1 MNALSN
7 RSFSLYFFSNTVSLF
22 GLWIQKIGVGWLT
35 WEITESTFWTSFVT
49 LALMA
54 PAGVLGPFFAV
65 FAENWNMRVA
75 SVILKILMFLIG
87 ILIWFL
93 QYLDQHTLF
102 TLAFL
107 SVLQGLLSA
116 CYHPVRLVFVSI
128 VVPKNLLSSAVGL
141 NSASFNGSRVVGPA
155 FAGGLI
161 AFFNLEVTFLIA
173 ALTYVPLIPVLIYMP
188 LRTRIKKEVLQGNF
202 FHRFLEGG
210 KFAVRTPIIL
220 KSLFVVFVSAF
231 FVRGMLEIQPTIA
244 GEILKQGSFGLSLIT
259 TTAGI
264 GALLASIWI
273 GFRNSNKS
281 KIETKLVSMLML
293 GLIISCIIGFISEVY
308 TMAIFFTVVGFTTTA
323 VGIGTQTIIQ
333 LEVEEVYRA
342 RVLTWWSSISFG
354 SLTVGGIIL
363 GFSPLNTLLIAS
375 SITVI
380 YSMLGGFKGVVYT
393 DFFQFILAMS
403 VTIWSAFYFIEL
415 PEIQS
420 LNNLLTHPSVVEKL
434 DLIPDLS
441 DREVFIT
448 IFVLPL
454 AVQWWSVWYPGAEP
468 GGGGYIAQRMLSAKD
483 ENNAIWA
490 VSYTHLTLPTKRIV

>member
-7 RSFSLYFFSNTVSLF
+7 KSFSLYFYSNTISLF

-75 SVILKILMFLIG
+75 SIILKILMFLIG

-93 QYLDQHTLF
+93 QYLDQHTLL
-102 TLAFL
+102 TLASL

-161 AFFNLEVTFLIA
+161 AFFNLEATFLVA

-188 LRTRIKKEVLQGNF
+188 LRKRIKEKGSQGNF
-202 FHRFLEGG
+202 FNRFLEGG
-210 KFAVRTPIIL
+210 KFAIGTPIIL
-220 KSLFVVFVSAF
+220 KGLFIVFISAF

-273 GFRNSNKS
+273 GFRNNKS

-293 GLIISCIIGFISEVY
+293 GLVISCIIGLISEVY
-308 TMAIFFTVVGFTTTA
+308 TMAVFFTIVGFTTTA

-363 GFSPLNTLLIAS
+363 GFVGEYIPLSNALLVMPIVGYL
-375 SITVI
+375 I
-380 YSMLGGFKGVVYT
+380 FKLILYYK
-393 DFFQFILAMS
+393 FQ
-403 VTIWSAFYFIEL
+403 
-415 PEIQS
+415 
-420 LNNLLTHPSVVEKL
+420 NNLFNRS
-434 DLIPDLS
+434 
-441 DREVFIT
+441 
-448 IFVLPL
+448 
-454 AVQWWSVWYPGAEP
+454 
-468 GGGGYIAQRMLSAKD
+468 
-483 ENNAIWA
+483 
-490 VSYTHLTLPTKRIV
+490 

>member
-7 RSFSLYFFSNTVSLF
+7 KSFSLYFYSNTISLF

-75 SVILKILMFLIG
+75 SIILKILMFLIG

-93 QYLDQHTLF
+93 QYLDQHTLL
-102 TLAFL
+102 TLASL

-161 AFFNLEVTFLIA
+161 AFFNLEVTFLVA

-188 LRTRIKKEVLQGNF
+188 LRKRIKEKGSQGYF
-202 FHRFLEGG
+202 FYRFLEGG
-210 KFAVRTPIIL
+210 KFAIRTPIIL
-220 KSLFVVFVSAF
+220 KGLFIVFISAF

-244 GEILKQGSFGLSLIT
+244 GEILKKGSFGLSLIT

-273 GFRNSNKS
+273 GFRNNKS

-293 GLIISCIIGFISEVY
+293 GLVISCIIGLISEVY
-308 TMAIFFTVVGFTTTA
+308 TMAVFFTIVGFTTTA

-363 GFSPLNTLLIAS
+363 GFVGEYIPLSNALMVMPI
-375 SITVI
+375 V
-380 YSMLGGFKGVVYT
+380 G
-393 DFFQFILAMS
+393 
-403 VTIWSAFYFIEL
+403 YFIFKL
-415 PEIQS
+415 ILYYKFQ
-420 LNNLLTHPSVVEKL
+420 NNLFNRS
-434 DLIPDLS
+434 
-441 DREVFIT
+441 
-448 IFVLPL
+448 
-454 AVQWWSVWYPGAEP
+454 
-468 GGGGYIAQRMLSAKD
+468 
-483 ENNAIWA
+483 
-490 VSYTHLTLPTKRIV
+490 

>member
-7 RSFSLYFFSNTVSLF
+7 KSFSLYFYSNTISLF

-75 SVILKILMFLIG
+75 SIILKILMFLIG
-87 ILIWFL
+87 MLIWFL
-93 QYLDQHTLF
+93 QYLDQHTLL
-102 TLAFL
+102 TLASL

-161 AFFNLEVTFLIA
+161 AFFNLEATFLVA

-188 LRTRIKKEVLQGNF
+188 LRKRIKEKGSQGNF
-202 FHRFLEGG
+202 FNRFLEGG
-210 KFAVRTPIIL
+210 KFAIRTPIIL
-220 KSLFVVFVSAF
+220 KGLFIVFISAF

-273 GFRNSNKS
+273 GFRNNKS

-293 GLIISCIIGFISEVY
+293 GLVISCIIGLISEVY
-308 TMAIFFTVVGFTTTA
+308 TMAVFFSIVGFTTTA

-363 GFSPLNTLLIAS
+363 GFVGEYIPLSNAL
-375 SITVI
+375 
-380 YSMLGGFKGVVYT
+380 
-393 DFFQFILAMS
+393 LAMPI
-403 VTIWSAFYFIEL
+403 VGYLIFKLILYYKF
-415 PEIQS
+415 Q
-420 LNNLLTHPSVVEKL
+420 NNLFNRS
-434 DLIPDLS
+434 
-441 DREVFIT
+441 
-448 IFVLPL
+448 
-454 AVQWWSVWYPGAEP
+454 
-468 GGGGYIAQRMLSAKD
+468 
-483 ENNAIWA
+483 
-490 VSYTHLTLPTKRIV
+490 

>member
-7 RSFSLYFFSNTVSLF
+7 KSFSLYFYSNTISLF

-75 SVILKILMFLIG
+75 SIILKILIILIG

-93 QYLDQHTLF
+93 QYLDQHTLL
-102 TLAFL
+102 TLASL

-161 AFFNLEVTFLIA
+161 AFFNLEVTFLVA

-188 LRTRIKKEVLQGNF
+188 LRKRIKEKGSQGNF
-202 FHRFLEGG
+202 FYRFLEGG
-210 KFAVRTPIIL
+210 KFAIRTPIIL
-220 KSLFVVFVSAF
+220 KGLFIVFISAF

-273 GFRNSNKS
+273 GFRNNKS

-293 GLIISCIIGFISEVY
+293 GLVISCIIGLISEVY
-308 TMAIFFTVVGFTTTA
+308 TMAVFFTIVGFTTTA

-363 GFSPLNTLLIAS
+363 GFVGEYIPLSNALLVMPIVGYL
-375 SITVI
+375 I
-380 YSMLGGFKGVVYT
+380 FKLILYYK
-393 DFFQFILAMS
+393 FQ
-403 VTIWSAFYFIEL
+403 
-415 PEIQS
+415 
-420 LNNLLTHPSVVEKL
+420 NNLFNRS
-434 DLIPDLS
+434 
-441 DREVFIT
+441 
-448 IFVLPL
+448 
-454 AVQWWSVWYPGAEP
+454 
-468 GGGGYIAQRMLSAKD
+468 
-483 ENNAIWA
+483 
-490 VSYTHLTLPTKRIV
+490 

>member
-7 RSFSLYFFSNTVSLF
+7 KSFSLYFYSNTISLF

-75 SVILKILMFLIG
+75 SIILKILMFLIG

-93 QYLDQHTLF
+93 QYLDQHTLL
-102 TLAFL
+102 TLASL

-161 AFFNLEVTFLIA
+161 AFFNLEVTFLVA

-188 LRTRIKKEVLQGNF
+188 LRKRIKEKSSQGNF
-202 FHRFLEGG
+202 LYRFLEGG
-210 KFAVRTPIIL
+210 KFAIRTPIIL
-220 KSLFVVFVSAF
+220 KGLFIVFISAF

-273 GFRNSNKS
+273 GFRNNKS

-293 GLIISCIIGFISEVY
+293 GLVISCIIGLISEVY
-308 TMAIFFTVVGFTTTA
+308 TMAVFFTIVGFTTTA

-363 GFSPLNTLLIAS
+363 GFVGEYIPLSNALLVMPIVGYL
-375 SITVI
+375 I
-380 YSMLGGFKGVVYT
+380 FKLILYYK
-393 DFFQFILAMS
+393 FQ
-403 VTIWSAFYFIEL
+403 
-415 PEIQS
+415 
-420 LNNLLTHPSVVEKL
+420 NNLFNRS
-434 DLIPDLS
+434 
-441 DREVFIT
+441 
-448 IFVLPL
+448 
-454 AVQWWSVWYPGAEP
+454 
-468 GGGGYIAQRMLSAKD
+468 
-483 ENNAIWA
+483 
-490 VSYTHLTLPTKRIV
+490 

>member
-7 RSFSLYFFSNTVSLF
+7 KSFSLYFYSNTISLF

-54 PAGVLGPFFAV
+54 PAGVLGPIFAV

-75 SVILKILMFLIG
+75 SILLKILMFLIG
-87 ILIWFL
+87 MLIWFL

-102 TLAFL
+102 TLASL

-161 AFFNLEVTFLIA
+161 AFFNLEVTFLVA

-188 LRTRIKKEVLQGNF
+188 LRKRIKEKGSQGNF
-202 FHRFLEGG
+202 FYRFLEGG
-210 KFAVRTPIIL
+210 KFAIRTPIIL
-220 KSLFVVFVSAF
+220 KGLFIVFISAF

-273 GFRNSNKS
+273 GFRNNKS

-293 GLIISCIIGFISEVY
+293 GLVISCIIGLISEVY
-308 TMAIFFTVVGFTTTA
+308 TMAVFFTIVGFTTTA

-363 GFSPLNTLLIAS
+363 GFVGEYIPLSNALLVMPIVGYL
-375 SITVI
+375 I
-380 YSMLGGFKGVVYT
+380 FKLILYYK
-393 DFFQFILAMS
+393 FQ
-403 VTIWSAFYFIEL
+403 
-415 PEIQS
+415 
-420 LNNLLTHPSVVEKL
+420 NNLFNRS
-434 DLIPDLS
+434 
-441 DREVFIT
+441 
-448 IFVLPL
+448 
-454 AVQWWSVWYPGAEP
+454 
-468 GGGGYIAQRMLSAKD
+468 
-483 ENNAIWA
+483 
-490 VSYTHLTLPTKRIV
+490 

>member
-7 RSFSLYFFSNTVSLF
+7 KSFSLYFYSNTISLF

-75 SVILKILMFLIG
+75 SIILKILMFLIG

-93 QYLDQHTLF
+93 QYLDQHTLL
-102 TLAFL
+102 TLASL

-161 AFFNLEVTFLIA
+161 AFFNLEATFLVA

-188 LRTRIKKEVLQGNF
+188 LRKRIKEKGSQGNF
-202 FHRFLEGG
+202 FNRFLEGG
-210 KFAVRTPIIL
+210 KFAIGTPIIL
-220 KSLFVVFVSAF
+220 KGLFIVFISAF

-273 GFRNSNKS
+273 GFRNNKS

-293 GLIISCIIGFISEVY
+293 GLVISCIIGLISEVY
-308 TMAIFFTVVGFTTTA
+308 TMAVFFTIVGFTTTA

-363 GFSPLNTLLIAS
+363 GFVGEYIPLSNALIVMP
-375 SITVI
+375 IVGYLI
-380 YSMLGGFKGVVYT
+380 FKLILYYK
-393 DFFQFILAMS
+393 FQ
-403 VTIWSAFYFIEL
+403 
-415 PEIQS
+415 
-420 LNNLLTHPSVVEKL
+420 NNLFNRS
-434 DLIPDLS
+434 
-441 DREVFIT
+441 
-448 IFVLPL
+448 
-454 AVQWWSVWYPGAEP
+454 
-468 GGGGYIAQRMLSAKD
+468 
-483 ENNAIWA
+483 
-490 VSYTHLTLPTKRIV
+490 

>member
-7 RSFSLYFFSNTVSLF
+7 KSFSLYFYSNTISLF

-75 SVILKILMFLIG
+75 SIILKILMFLIG
-87 ILIWFL
+87 MLIWFL
-93 QYLDQHTLF
+93 QYLDQHTLL
-102 TLAFL
+102 TLASL

-161 AFFNLEVTFLIA
+161 AFFNLEVTFLVA

-188 LRTRIKKEVLQGNF
+188 LRKRIKEKGSQGNF
-202 FHRFLEGG
+202 FYRFLEGG
-210 KFAVRTPIIL
+210 KFAIRTPIIL
-220 KSLFVVFVSAF
+220 KGLFIVFISAF

-273 GFRNSNKS
+273 GFRNNKS

-293 GLIISCIIGFISEVY
+293 GLVISCIIGLISEVY
-308 TMAIFFTVVGFTTTA
+308 TMAVFFTIVGFTTTA

-363 GFSPLNTLLIAS
+363 GFVGEYIPLSNALLVMPIVGYL
-375 SITVI
+375 I
-380 YSMLGGFKGVVYT
+380 FKLILNYK
-393 DFFQFILAMS
+393 FQ
-403 VTIWSAFYFIEL
+403 
-415 PEIQS
+415 
-420 LNNLLTHPSVVEKL
+420 NNLFNRS
-434 DLIPDLS
+434 
-441 DREVFIT
+441 
-448 IFVLPL
+448 
-454 AVQWWSVWYPGAEP
+454 
-468 GGGGYIAQRMLSAKD
+468 
-483 ENNAIWA
+483 
-490 VSYTHLTLPTKRIV
+490 

>member
-7 RSFSLYFFSNTVSLF
+7 KSFSLYFYSNTISLF

-75 SVILKILMFLIG
+75 SIILKILMFLIG

-93 QYLDQHTLF
+93 QYLDQHTLL
-102 TLAFL
+102 TLASL

-161 AFFNLEVTFLIA
+161 AFFNLEATFLVA

-188 LRTRIKKEVLQGNF
+188 LRKRIKEKGSQGNF
-202 FHRFLEGG
+202 FYRFLEGG
-210 KFAVRTPIIL
+210 KFAIRTPIIL
-220 KSLFVVFVSAF
+220 KSLFIVFISAF

-273 GFRNSNKS
+273 GFRNNKS

-293 GLIISCIIGFISEVY
+293 GLVISCIIGLISEVY
-308 TMAIFFTVVGFTTTA
+308 TMAVFFTIVGFTTTA

-363 GFSPLNTLLIAS
+363 GFVGEYIPLSNALLVMPIVGYL
-375 SITVI
+375 I
-380 YSMLGGFKGVVYT
+380 FKLILYYK
-393 DFFQFILAMS
+393 FQ
-403 VTIWSAFYFIEL
+403 
-415 PEIQS
+415 
-420 LNNLLTHPSVVEKL
+420 NNLFNRS
-434 DLIPDLS
+434 
-441 DREVFIT
+441 
-448 IFVLPL
+448 
-454 AVQWWSVWYPGAEP
+454 
-468 GGGGYIAQRMLSAKD
+468 
-483 ENNAIWA
+483 
-490 VSYTHLTLPTKRIV
+490 

>member
-7 RSFSLYFFSNTVSLF
+7 KSFSLYFYSNTISLF

-75 SVILKILMFLIG
+75 SIILKLLMFLIG
-87 ILIWFL
+87 MLIWFL
-93 QYLDQHTLF
+93 QYLDQHTLL
-102 TLAFL
+102 TLASL

-161 AFFNLEVTFLIA
+161 AFFNLEVTFLVA

-188 LRTRIKKEVLQGNF
+188 LRKRIKEKGSQGNF
-202 FHRFLEGG
+202 FYRFLEGG
-210 KFAVRTPIIL
+210 KFAIRTPIIL
-220 KSLFVVFVSAF
+220 KSLFIVFISAF

-273 GFRNSNKS
+273 GFRNNKS

-293 GLIISCIIGFISEVY
+293 GLVISCIIGLISEVY
-308 TMAIFFTVVGFTTTA
+308 TMAVFFTIVGFTTTA

-363 GFSPLNTLLIAS
+363 GFIGEYIPLSNALLVMPIVGYL
-375 SITVI
+375 I
-380 YSMLGGFKGVVYT
+380 FKLILYYK
-393 DFFQFILAMS
+393 FQ
-403 VTIWSAFYFIEL
+403 
-415 PEIQS
+415 
-420 LNNLLTHPSVVEKL
+420 NNLFNRS
-434 DLIPDLS
+434 
-441 DREVFIT
+441 
-448 IFVLPL
+448 
-454 AVQWWSVWYPGAEP
+454 
-468 GGGGYIAQRMLSAKD
+468 
-483 ENNAIWA
+483 
-490 VSYTHLTLPTKRIV
+490 

>member
-7 RSFSLYFFSNTVSLF
+7 KSFSLYFYSNTISLF

-75 SVILKILMFLIG
+75 SIILKILMFLIG

-93 QYLDQHTLF
+93 QYLDQHTLL
-102 TLAFL
+102 TLASL
-107 SVLQGLLSA
+107 SILQGLLSA

-161 AFFNLEVTFLIA
+161 AFFNLEATFLVA

-188 LRTRIKKEVLQGNF
+188 LRKRIKEKGSQGNF
-202 FHRFLEGG
+202 FYRFLEGG
-210 KFAVRTPIIL
+210 KFAIRTPIIL
-220 KSLFVVFVSAF
+220 KGLFIVFISAF

-273 GFRNSNKS
+273 GFRNNKS

-293 GLIISCIIGFISEVY
+293 GLVISCIIGLISEVY
-308 TMAIFFTVVGFTTTA
+308 TMAVFFTIVGFTTTA

-363 GFSPLNTLLIAS
+363 GFVGEYIPLSNALLVMPIVGYL
-375 SITVI
+375 I
-380 YSMLGGFKGVVYT
+380 FKLILYYK
-393 DFFQFILAMS
+393 FQ
-403 VTIWSAFYFIEL
+403 
-415 PEIQS
+415 
-420 LNNLLTHPSVVEKL
+420 NNLFNRS
-434 DLIPDLS
+434 
-441 DREVFIT
+441 
-448 IFVLPL
+448 
-454 AVQWWSVWYPGAEP
+454 
-468 GGGGYIAQRMLSAKD
+468 
-483 ENNAIWA
+483 
-490 VSYTHLTLPTKRIV
+490 

>member
-7 RSFSLYFFSNTVSLF
+7 KSFSLYFYSNTISLF

-75 SVILKILMFLIG
+75 SILLKILMFLIG

-102 TLAFL
+102 TLASL

-161 AFFNLEVTFLIA
+161 AFFNLEVTFLVA

-188 LRTRIKKEVLQGNF
+188 LRKRIKEKSSQGNF
-202 FHRFLEGG
+202 LYRFLEGG
-210 KFAVRTPIIL
+210 KFAIRTPIIL
-220 KSLFVVFVSAF
+220 KGLFIVFISAF

-244 GEILKQGSFGLSLIT
+244 GEILKKGSFGLSLIT

-273 GFRNSNKS
+273 GFRNNKS

-293 GLIISCIIGFISEVY
+293 GLVISCIIGLISEVY
-308 TMAIFFTVVGFTTTA
+308 TMAVFFTIVGFTTTA

-363 GFSPLNTLLIAS
+363 GFVGEYIPLSNALLVMPIVGYL
-375 SITVI
+375 I
-380 YSMLGGFKGVVYT
+380 FKLILYYK
-393 DFFQFILAMS
+393 FQ
-403 VTIWSAFYFIEL
+403 
-415 PEIQS
+415 
-420 LNNLLTHPSVVEKL
+420 NNLFNRS
-434 DLIPDLS
+434 
-441 DREVFIT
+441 
-448 IFVLPL
+448 
-454 AVQWWSVWYPGAEP
+454 
-468 GGGGYIAQRMLSAKD
+468 
-483 ENNAIWA
+483 
-490 VSYTHLTLPTKRIV
+490 

>member
-7 RSFSLYFFSNTVSLF
+7 KSFSLYFYSNTISLF

-75 SVILKILMFLIG
+75 SIILKILMFLIG

-93 QYLDQHTLF
+93 QYLDQHTLL
-102 TLAFL
+102 TLASL

-161 AFFNLEVTFLIA
+161 AFFNLEATFLVA

-188 LRTRIKKEVLQGNF
+188 LRKRIKEKGSQGNF
-202 FHRFLEGG
+202 FNRFLEGG
-210 KFAVRTPIIL
+210 KFAIRTPIIL
-220 KSLFVVFVSAF
+220 KSLFIVFISAF

-273 GFRNSNKS
+273 GFRNNKS

-293 GLIISCIIGFISEVY
+293 GLVISCIIGLISEVY
-308 TMAIFFTVVGFTTTA
+308 TMAVFFTIVGFTTTA

-363 GFSPLNTLLIAS
+363 GFVGEYIPLSNALLVMPIVGYL
-375 SITVI
+375 I
-380 YSMLGGFKGVVYT
+380 FKLILYYK
-393 DFFQFILAMS
+393 FQ
-403 VTIWSAFYFIEL
+403 
-415 PEIQS
+415 
-420 LNNLLTHPSVVEKL
+420 NNLFNRS
-434 DLIPDLS
+434 
-441 DREVFIT
+441 
-448 IFVLPL
+448 
-454 AVQWWSVWYPGAEP
+454 
-468 GGGGYIAQRMLSAKD
+468 
-483 ENNAIWA
+483 
-490 VSYTHLTLPTKRIV
+490 

>member
-7 RSFSLYFFSNTVSLF
+7 KSFSLYFYSNTISLF

-75 SVILKILMFLIG
+75 SIILKILMFLIG
-87 ILIWFL
+87 MLIWFL

-102 TLAFL
+102 TLASL

-161 AFFNLEVTFLIA
+161 AFFNLEVTFLVA

-188 LRTRIKKEVLQGNF
+188 LRKRIKEKGSQGNF
-202 FHRFLEGG
+202 FYRFLEGG
-210 KFAVRTPIIL
+210 KFAIRTPIIL
-220 KSLFVVFVSAF
+220 KGLFIVFISAF

-273 GFRNSNKS
+273 GFRNNKS

-293 GLIISCIIGFISEVY
+293 GLVISCIIGLISEVY
-308 TMAIFFTVVGFTTTA
+308 TMAVFFTIVGFTTTA

-363 GFSPLNTLLIAS
+363 GFVGEYIPLSNALLVMPIVGYL
-375 SITVI
+375 I
-380 YSMLGGFKGVVYT
+380 FKLILNYK
-393 DFFQFILAMS
+393 FQ
-403 VTIWSAFYFIEL
+403 
-415 PEIQS
+415 
-420 LNNLLTHPSVVEKL
+420 NNLFNRS
-434 DLIPDLS
+434 
-441 DREVFIT
+441 
-448 IFVLPL
+448 
-454 AVQWWSVWYPGAEP
+454 
-468 GGGGYIAQRMLSAKD
+468 
-483 ENNAIWA
+483 
-490 VSYTHLTLPTKRIV
+490 

>member
-7 RSFSLYFFSNTVSLF
+7 KSFSLYFYSNTISLF

-75 SVILKILMFLIG
+75 SIILKILMFLIG
-87 ILIWFL
+87 MLIWFL
-93 QYLDQHTLF
+93 QYLDQHTLL
-102 TLAFL
+102 TLASL

-161 AFFNLEVTFLIA
+161 AFFNLEATFLVA
-173 ALTYVPLIPVLIYMP
+173 ALSYVPLIPVLIYMP
-188 LRTRIKKEVLQGNF
+188 LRKRIKDKVSQGNF
-202 FHRFLEGG
+202 FNRFLEGG
-210 KFAVRTPIIL
+210 KFAIRTPIIL
-220 KSLFVVFVSAF
+220 KGLFIVFISAF

-244 GEILKQGSFGLSLIT
+244 GEIIKQGSFGLSLIT

-273 GFRNSNKS
+273 GFRNNKS
-281 KIETKLVSMLML
+281 KIETRLVSMLML
-293 GLIISCIIGFISEVY
+293 GLIISFIIGFISEVY
-308 TMAIFFTVVGFTTTA
+308 TMAVFFTIVGFTTTA

-354 SLTVGGIIL
+354 SLTIGGIIL
-363 GFSPLNTLLIAS
+363 GVVGEYIPLSNGLIVMP
-375 SITVI
+375 IFGYLI
-380 YSMLGGFKGVVYT
+380 FKLILYYK
-393 DFFQFILAMS
+393 FQ
-403 VTIWSAFYFIEL
+403 
-415 PEIQS
+415 
-420 LNNLLTHPSVVEKL
+420 NNLFNRT
-434 DLIPDLS
+434 
-441 DREVFIT
+441 
-448 IFVLPL
+448 
-454 AVQWWSVWYPGAEP
+454 
-468 GGGGYIAQRMLSAKD
+468 
-483 ENNAIWA
+483 
-490 VSYTHLTLPTKRIV
+490 

>member
-7 RSFSLYFFSNTVSLF
+7 KSFSLYFYSNTISLF

-75 SVILKILMFLIG
+75 SILLKILMFLIG
-87 ILIWFL
+87 MLIWFL
-93 QYLDQHTLF
+93 QYLDQHTLL
-102 TLAFL
+102 TLASL

-161 AFFNLEVTFLIA
+161 AFFNLEVTFLVA

-188 LRTRIKKEVLQGNF
+188 LRKRIKEKGSQGNF
-202 FHRFLEGG
+202 FYRFLEGG
-210 KFAVRTPIIL
+210 KFAIRTPIIL
-220 KSLFVVFVSAF
+220 KGLFIVFISAF

-273 GFRNSNKS
+273 GFRNNKS

-293 GLIISCIIGFISEVY
+293 GLVISCIIGLISEVY
-308 TMAIFFTVVGFTTTA
+308 TMAVFFTIVGFTTTA

-363 GFSPLNTLLIAS
+363 GFVGEYIPLSNALLVMPIVGYL
-375 SITVI
+375 I
-380 YSMLGGFKGVVYT
+380 FKLILYYK
-393 DFFQFILAMS
+393 FQ
-403 VTIWSAFYFIEL
+403 
-415 PEIQS
+415 
-420 LNNLLTHPSVVEKL
+420 NNLFNRS
-434 DLIPDLS
+434 
-441 DREVFIT
+441 
-448 IFVLPL
+448 
-454 AVQWWSVWYPGAEP
+454 
-468 GGGGYIAQRMLSAKD
+468 
-483 ENNAIWA
+483 
-490 VSYTHLTLPTKRIV
+490 

>member
-7 RSFSLYFFSNTVSLF
+7 KSFSLYFYSNTISLF

-54 PAGVLGPFFAV
+54 PAGVLGPIFAV

-75 SVILKILMFLIG
+75 SIILKILMFLIG
-87 ILIWFL
+87 MLIWFL
-93 QYLDQHTLF
+93 QYLDQHTLL
-102 TLAFL
+102 TLASL

-161 AFFNLEVTFLIA
+161 AFFNLEATFLVA

-188 LRTRIKKEVLQGNF
+188 LRKRIKEKGSQGNF
-202 FHRFLEGG
+202 FYRFLEGG
-210 KFAVRTPIIL
+210 KFAIRTPIIL
-220 KSLFVVFVSAF
+220 KGLFIVFISAF

-273 GFRNSNKS
+273 GFRNNKS

-293 GLIISCIIGFISEVY
+293 GLVISCIIGLISEVY
-308 TMAIFFTVVGFTTTA
+308 TMAVFFTIVGFTTTA

-363 GFSPLNTLLIAS
+363 GFVGEYIPLSNALLVMPIVGYL
-375 SITVI
+375 I
-380 YSMLGGFKGVVYT
+380 FKLILYYK
-393 DFFQFILAMS
+393 FQ
-403 VTIWSAFYFIEL
+403 
-415 PEIQS
+415 
-420 LNNLLTHPSVVEKL
+420 NNLFNRS
-434 DLIPDLS
+434 
-441 DREVFIT
+441 
-448 IFVLPL
+448 
-454 AVQWWSVWYPGAEP
+454 
-468 GGGGYIAQRMLSAKD
+468 
-483 ENNAIWA
+483 
-490 VSYTHLTLPTKRIV
+490 

>member
-7 RSFSLYFFSNTVSLF
+7 KSFSLYFYSNTISLF

-75 SVILKILMFLIG
+75 SIILKILMFLIG

-93 QYLDQHTLF
+93 QYLDQHTLL
-102 TLAFL
+102 TLASL

-161 AFFNLEVTFLIA
+161 AFFNLEATFLVA

-188 LRTRIKKEVLQGNF
+188 LRKRIKEKGSQGSF
-202 FHRFLEGG
+202 FYRFLEGG
-210 KFAVRTPIIL
+210 KFAIRTPIIL
-220 KSLFVVFVSAF
+220 KGLFIVFISAF

-273 GFRNSNKS
+273 GFRNNKS

-293 GLIISCIIGFISEVY
+293 GLVISCIIGLISEVY
-308 TMAIFFTVVGFTTTA
+308 TMAVFFTIVGFTTTA

-363 GFSPLNTLLIAS
+363 GFVGEYIPLSNALLVMPIVGYL
-375 SITVI
+375 I
-380 YSMLGGFKGVVYT
+380 FKLILYYK
-393 DFFQFILAMS
+393 FQ
-403 VTIWSAFYFIEL
+403 
-415 PEIQS
+415 
-420 LNNLLTHPSVVEKL
+420 NNLFNRS
-434 DLIPDLS
+434 
-441 DREVFIT
+441 
-448 IFVLPL
+448 
-454 AVQWWSVWYPGAEP
+454 
-468 GGGGYIAQRMLSAKD
+468 
-483 ENNAIWA
+483 
-490 VSYTHLTLPTKRIV
+490 

>member
-7 RSFSLYFFSNTVSLF
+7 KSFSLYFYSNTISLF

-75 SVILKILMFLIG
+75 SIILKILMFLIG

-93 QYLDQHTLF
+93 QYLDQHTLL
-102 TLAFL
+102 TLASL

-161 AFFNLEVTFLIA
+161 AFFNLEVTFLVA

-188 LRTRIKKEVLQGNF
+188 LRKRIKEKDSQGNF
-202 FHRFLEGG
+202 FNRFLEGG
-210 KFAVRTPIIL
+210 KFAIRTPIIL
-220 KSLFVVFVSAF
+220 KSLFIVFISAF

-273 GFRNSNKS
+273 GFRNNKS

-293 GLIISCIIGFISEVY
+293 GLVISCIIGLISEVY
-308 TMAIFFTVVGFTTTA
+308 TMAVFFTIVGFTTTA

-363 GFSPLNTLLIAS
+363 GFVGEYIPLSNALIVMP
-375 SITVI
+375 IFGYI
-380 YSMLGGFKGVVYT
+380 IFKLILYYK
-393 DFFQFILAMS
+393 FQ
-403 VTIWSAFYFIEL
+403 
-415 PEIQS
+415 
-420 LNNLLTHPSVVEKL
+420 NNLFNRS
-434 DLIPDLS
+434 
-441 DREVFIT
+441 
-448 IFVLPL
+448 
-454 AVQWWSVWYPGAEP
+454 
-468 GGGGYIAQRMLSAKD
+468 
-483 ENNAIWA
+483 
-490 VSYTHLTLPTKRIV
+490 

>member
-7 RSFSLYFFSNTVSLF
+7 KSFSLYFYSNTISLF
-22 GLWIQKIGVGWLT
+22 GLWIQKIAVGWLA

-75 SVILKILMFLIG
+75 SIILKILMFLIG

-93 QYLDQHTLF
+93 QYLDQHTLL
-102 TLAFL
+102 TLASL

-161 AFFNLEVTFLIA
+161 AFFNLEATFLVA

-188 LRTRIKKEVLQGNF
+188 LRKRIKEKGSQGNF
-202 FHRFLEGG
+202 FYRFLEGG
-210 KFAVRTPIIL
+210 KFAIKTPIIL
-220 KSLFVVFVSAF
+220 KGLFIVFISAF

-273 GFRNSNKS
+273 GFRNNKS

-293 GLIISCIIGFISEVY
+293 GLVISCIIGLISEVY
-308 TMAIFFTVVGFTTTA
+308 TMAVFFTIVGFTTTA

-354 SLTVGGIIL
+354 SLTVGGMIL
-363 GFSPLNTLLIAS
+363 GFVGEYIPLSNALLVMPIFGYL
-375 SITVI
+375 I
-380 YSMLGGFKGVVYT
+380 FKLILYYK
-393 DFFQFILAMS
+393 FQ
-403 VTIWSAFYFIEL
+403 
-415 PEIQS
+415 
-420 LNNLLTHPSVVEKL
+420 NNLFNRS
-434 DLIPDLS
+434 
-441 DREVFIT
+441 
-448 IFVLPL
+448 
-454 AVQWWSVWYPGAEP
+454 
-468 GGGGYIAQRMLSAKD
+468 
-483 ENNAIWA
+483 
-490 VSYTHLTLPTKRIV
+490 